1 MYFQFVVLTWN
12 VIAIFI
18 CILQCSFWTSYII
31 WCFLILSHKP
41 TTAPSSSSL
50 HTILHS
56 SSSTQNQ
63 IPNGTAWR
71 PAGEGNSPP
80 PDFLSTWGA
89 VPSLSSPSPNHPP
102 PQPTYSRFLAHIH
115 WDGEAN
121 TLPHPAEA
129 CLPHNI
135 TQFGFTTWTDFVM
148 QVTIV
153 LNNSVSMVA
162 I

>member
-31 WCFLILSHKP
+31 WYFLILSHKP

-89 VPSLSSPSPNHPP
+89 VPSLLLPP
-102 PQPTYSRFLAHIH
+102 TTPHSNPHIH
-115 WDGEAN
+115 AFWHTYTGMGRLTHCLILLKHVYLI
-121 TLPHPAEA
+121 TL
-129 CLPHNI
+129 HNLDLQHEQI
-135 TQFGFTTWTDFVM
+135 
-148 QVTIV
+148 
-153 LNNSVSMVA
+153 L
-162 I
+162 